1 MKSLTR
7 LAAALAIT
15 LTAGAV
21 ALPLA
26 ARAQVSLSLFPV
38 SFRYDIP
45 RGSSQTGVIT
55 VTNPS
60 ETPLSL
66 AVETE
71 NFTGG
76 DGGTVEFAPEGARY
90 GLLSWISIDQSPFVL
105 GPGQKRE
112 VSFTIAV
119 PENAEVGG
127 HYGTVLFR
135 AEPAESQAG
144 GSAIGVSGRV
154 GSIILVSVPG
164 NVKKGGELSRVE
176 APGFVQYGPL
186 TLGATYKN
194 TGSVHYVTKGNVTFT
209 GIFGKKTV
217 PFDEKTILPD
227 VERADITATLDKTWL
242 IGPVFMKAELE
253 AGDGSVQTASA
264 TTFAFP
270 VIPGAIT
277 LLVLA
282 AVFFLT
288 RHVKKRFRFVRV
300 EE

>member
-1 MKSLTR
+1 MKALIKLGIAAGLA
-7 LAAALAIT
+7 LAAF
-15 LTAGAV
+15 AV
-21 ALPLA
+21 ATPAL
-26 ARAQVSLSLFPV
+26 AQVSISLFPV

-66 AVETE
+66 SVETE

-76 DGGTVEFAPEGARY
+76 DGGTVEYAPDGAKY
-90 GLLSWISIDQSPFVL
+90 GLLSWITIDKTPFVL

-112 VSFTIAV
+112 VSFTVDV

-135 AEPAESQAG
+135 AAPEAVEGG
-144 GSAIGVSGRV
+144 GSELGISGRV

-164 NVKKGGELSRVE
+164 NVKKGGELSKIS
-176 APGFVQYGPL
+176 APTFLQYGPL
-186 TLGATYKN
+186 TLNATYKN

-209 GIFGKKTV
+209 GIFGKKVV

-227 VERADITATLDKTWL
+227 VTRDDISATLDKTWL

-253 AGDGSVQTASA
+253 SGDGAVTTMSA

-270 VIPGAIT
+270 VIPGVAT

-282 AVFFLT
+282 AIFFGI
-288 RHVKKRFRFVRV
+288 RFVKTRFKIV
-300 EE
+300 RAE